1 MHSVQLIY
9 VARLHGVLTCSACH
23 SLSLRRAQPGR
34 GGGGG
39 GGGAWGY
46 LGLIFAGYVPLAS
59 GAPAPL

>member
-1 MHSVQLIY
+1 MPFVEFAAGT
-9 VARLHGVLTCSACH
+9 ARE
-23 SLSLRRAQPGR
+23 

-39 GGGAWGY
+39 GGY

>member
-9 VARLHGVLTCSACH
+9 VARLYGVLTCSACH
-23 SLSLRRAQPGR
+23 SLSLRRAQPG
-34 GGGGG
+34 G
-39 GGGAWGY
+39 GGGAGGY